1 MTFCEGLLRSGDGFG
16 VWPREGSLRVA
27 RPAGAD
33 SRRREAGVL
42 GGHAD
47 ERRQRRCPAGRQPK
61 GTPRPGRSALLR
73 LLERAPPCRRRRA
86 SRPIPGRWRRARDP
100 RGARPPS
107 EAEAAGL
114 LTKPAR
120 RGGQSLAERWVASL
134 RMRPEKRRRAASMAS
149 SRTKQAWAGAA
160 PAADNIQAQVEPSKK
175 YFARAGRGFSFAP
188 RRQSP
193 TGVLGWPFGAPSP
206 PD

>member
-1 MTFCEGLLRSGDGFG
+1 MTSCEGLLRSGDGFG

-100 RGARPPS
+100 RGARPPG

-114 LTKPAR
+114 LTKP
-120 RGGQSLAERWVASL
+120 LPPRWAK
-134 RMRPEKRRRAASMAS
+134 PRRALGCEFTDAAREAKTCSFDG
-149 SRTKQAWAGAA
+149 QQPYEAG
-160 PAADNIQAQVEPSKK
+160 
-175 YFARAGRGFSFAP
+175 
-188 RRQSP
+188 
-193 TGVLGWPFGAPSP
+193 LGWRRSRSGQQPSP
-206 PD
+206 G

>member
-1 MTFCEGLLRSGDGFG
+1 MTSCEGLLRSGDGFG
-16 VWPREGSLRVA
+16 VGPREGSLRVA

-100 RGARPPS
+100 RGARPLARPKPRACLRNRPAAVGFAQPS
-107 EAEAAGL
+107 VGREGANPFPAQLVKSSPRYRRSLHWRRARLFRLSVFRIAAWFFPCL
-114 LTKPAR
+114 RSSTAR
-120 RGGQSLAERWVASL
+120 RRRYSTCAFTLL
-134 RMRPEKRRRAASMAS
+134 RSSAAH
-149 SRTKQAWAGAA
+149 
-160 PAADNIQAQVEPSKK
+160 
-175 YFARAGRGFSFAP
+175 F
-188 RRQSP
+188 
-193 TGVLGWPFGAPSP
+193 
-206 PD
+206 

>member
-1 MTFCEGLLRSGDGFG
+1 MTSCEGLLRSGDGFG

-100 RGARPPS
+100 RGARPLARPKPRACLRNRPAAVGFAQPS
-107 EAEAAGL
+107 VGREGANPF
-114 LTKPAR
+114 PAR
-120 RGGQSLAERWVASL
+120 SVTGRTGRSGRKRHFHHGDAEGTKSKRCKIQARGGHRG
-134 RMRPEKRRRAASMAS
+134 
-149 SRTKQAWAGAA
+149 T
-160 PAADNIQAQVEPSKK
+160 K
-175 YFARAGRGFSFAP
+175 YFGYEGL
-188 RRQSP
+188 RR
-193 TGVLGWPFGAPSP
+193 
-206 PD
+206 